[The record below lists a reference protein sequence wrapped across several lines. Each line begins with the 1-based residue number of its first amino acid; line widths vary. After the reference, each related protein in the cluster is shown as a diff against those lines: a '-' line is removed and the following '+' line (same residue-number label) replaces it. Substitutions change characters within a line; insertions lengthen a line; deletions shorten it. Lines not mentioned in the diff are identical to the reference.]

1 VESWFYVLLYIV
13 SRKKLPWSDLVDRYH
28 RTISKH
34 TAITFAWNSTLEHV
48 APEARDVMHA
58 VKEELFARRSEGD
71 RDQQEISGFDNRVA
85 EKVIG
90 ILKGAVIA

>member
-34 TAITFAWNSTLEHV
+34 AAITFAWTSTLEHV
-48 APEARDVMHA
+48 APEARDVMNA
-58 VKEELFARRSEGD
+58 VKEELFARRWEGD
-71 RDQQEISGFDNRVA
+71 RDEQEISGFDNSVA

-90 ILKGAVIA
+90 ILKGAA